1 MPHDSD
7 YGSSG
12 NYKASIGQILSNFNP
27 LECWAGR
34 GERGTGS
41 GERCSGCRSVQ

>member
-27 LECWAGR
+27 LEFRAAGEVHAQDPA
-34 GERGTGS
+34 GA
-41 GERCSGCRSVQ
+41 VP